1 MKKFTVLVALALLA
15 ATGTSYAVT
24 CAYDNVPGATLLVPY
39 FKVSRNGATVGG
51 ADIPEGGVDTLVAL
65 TNVSKWGVI
74 AHITVWSKQSKA
86 VLDFN
91 VPMTGYDVATFRM
104 KDILNGKLNVNPNTQ
119 KLVNATSA
127 TATTGLNTDPCKAI
141 WTFGSTQVTYQRFT
155 NPNAGDRANS
165 IAFYASPAFGG
176 TFRQRVW
183 DSLDE
188 SGDYTSLVSQPDPDV
203 DNPACGYTPT
213 FVDGYAGDFTGY
225 LTIDVTNYCTNFFPD
240 QAQFYT
246 NDAIATT
253 GWVSPGGEIN
263 TPNVLMGDVFF
274 IDPAA
279 ASGNISGDA
288 TIALEFDTRLDWTVD
303 RTFYNRYTVSSASGL
318 PIVDSTSG
326 AAPANYQFVGDGRE
340 PLGDEYAF
348 RFMNDAAAGLQT
360 WVTVWRSDVWFGL
373 DYDTNDDLV
382 ATVEVDLC
390 GGPLGYPYFPDSR
403 AIAIST
409 WDNDENTY
417 SAGTSG
423 PSGDIPIQNIPH
435 VWWETQRISIAGN
448 ADMNPGN
455 YKFGWSRWYFT
466 PFYTPSDGNLY
477 NQAWMGVMHTAP
489 GAFVSV
495 GHAATLQN
503 QDFVCPGDILSNNTI
518 GNIAYGAPLQ

>member
-24 CAYDNVPGATLLVPY
+24 CSYDNVPGATLLVPY
-39 FKVSRNGATVGG
+39 FKVARNGATVGG
-51 ADIPEGGVDTLVAL
+51 ADIPEGGVDTLVAI

-74 AHITVWSKQSKA
+74 AHVTVWNKQSAA

-127 TATTGLNTDPCKAI
+127 TATTSLNTDPCKAI
-141 WTFGSTQVTYQRFT
+141 WTIGSTQITYQRFT
-155 NPNAGDRANS
+155 NPDTTDRANS
-165 IAFYASPAFGG
+165 IAFYATPAFGG

-188 SGDYTSLVSQPDPDV
+188 SADYTSLVSQPDPDI
-203 DNPACGYTPT
+203 DNPACGYSPT

-225 LTIDVTNYCTNFFPD
+225 LTIDVVNYCTNFFPN

-246 NDAIATT
+246 LDAIATL
-253 GWVSPGGEIN
+253 GWYNALENN

-279 ASGNISGDA
+279 AAGNISGDVA
-288 TIALEFDTRLDWTVD
+288 ISLEFDSRLDWTVD
-303 RTFYNRYTVSSASGL
+303 KTFYNRYEVVGL
-318 PIVDSTSG
+318 GGGPINDTG
-326 AAPANYQFVGDGRE
+326 GTGLQYQFVGDGRE
-340 PLGDEYAF
+340 PLGDTYAF
-348 RFMNDAAAGLQT
+348 RFLNDSAAGLQT
-360 WVTVWRSDVWFGL
+360 WVTVWRSDLWFGL
-373 DYDTNDDLV
+373 DYDSADDLYL
-382 ATVEVDLC
+382 TLESDLC
-390 GGPLGYPYFPDSR
+390 GGPLGYPYFDDDH
-403 AIAIST
+403 AIGIST
-409 WDNDENTY
+409 WDNDENTF
-417 SAGTSG
+417 SQGSSG
-423 PSGDIPIQNIPH
+423 PSGDIPVENIPH
-435 VWWETQRISIAGN
+435 VWWESQRINIAGN
-448 ADMNPGN
+448 SDMNPGN

-466 PFYTPSDGNLY
+466 PNPLLLDGEYY
-477 NQAWMGVMHTAP
+477 NQAYVGVMHTAP

-495 GHAATLQN
+495 GFPATLIDN
-503 QDFVCPGDILSNNTI
+503 DFTCPGDVFTVP
-518 GNIAYGAPLQ
+518 GNWTYRVTAAQ